1 MNPDGMNPGG
11 TVVDS
16 TSIGHRLRAMTGRDP
31 HLVGGDATSLELF
44 YDLVFVVAFSFTGTA
59 AAHQIAEGHFRNAL
73 IGFLLC
79 TFAAIWA
86 WINFAW
92 FASAFD
98 TDDWFFR
105 IVTLV
110 QMIGV
115 ALIAL
120 GVPEVFHSLDEAH
133 LENRVMILG
142 YIIMRV
148 GMVAQWLRVAVQ
160 SPRYRRAALIYAGMT
175 LLAQLGWVVILIAHM
190 ALLPTVIA
198 MIACV
203 GVELVGPFLG
213 ETRTRGGTPWHP
225 HHIAERYSLLT
236 IITLGEG
243 VVGTVTVLGALIEVQ
258 GWSTDTVLLGTSA
271 MTATF
276 AMWWVYFIV
285 PVGDALHEHRHKSFW
300 WGYGH
305 ILIFMAAAGFGAG
318 LHVAALYIEHE
329 SHVAGGAVVAS
340 VAIPL
345 GFYCLGIIAMY
356 DYLLPFDP
364 LSLVLAVVVVVVL
377 AGAVWLCVAGVS
389 VVVAVA
395 VAALAPVAMA
405 IVDEV
410 LGAPRRASASADSSS
425 PGLL

>member
-31 HLVGGDATSLELF
+31 HQEGRVATSLELF

-175 LLAQLGWVVILIAHM
+175 LLAQLGWVVI
-190 ALLPTVIA
+190 
-198 MIACV
+198 
-203 GVELVGPFLG
+203 
-213 ETRTRGGTPWHP
+213 
-225 HHIAERYSLLT
+225 
-236 IITLGEG
+236 
-243 VVGTVTVLGALIEVQ
+243 
-258 GWSTDTVLLGTSA
+258 
-271 MTATF
+271 
-276 AMWWVYFIV
+276 
-285 PVGDALHEHRHKSFW
+285 
-300 WGYGH
+300 
-305 ILIFMAAAGFGAG
+305 
-318 LHVAALYIEHE
+318 
-329 SHVAGGAVVAS
+329 
-340 VAIPL
+340 
-345 GFYCLGIIAMY
+345 
-356 DYLLPFDP
+356 
-364 LSLVLAVVVVVVL
+364 
-377 AGAVWLCVAGVS
+377 
-389 VVVAVA
+389 
-395 VAALAPVAMA
+395 
-405 IVDEV
+405 
-410 LGAPRRASASADSSS
+410 
-425 PGLL
+425 